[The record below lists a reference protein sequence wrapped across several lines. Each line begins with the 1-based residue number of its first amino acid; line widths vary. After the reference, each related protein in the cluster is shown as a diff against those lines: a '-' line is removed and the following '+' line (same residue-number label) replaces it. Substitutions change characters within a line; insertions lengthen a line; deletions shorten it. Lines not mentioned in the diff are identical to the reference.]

1 MNTSIDEPREPVSG
15 DRFRDAM
22 ATFPTGVTITT
33 TIDADGRWW
42 GFTASSFCSLSA
54 DPPLVLV
61 CLAKSAECHSAF
73 MTGTSF
79 AVHIVQSDRADLA
92 KVFATRGADKF
103 AASPFELSAR
113 GLPVMTEAAAVLEC
127 SVHARYDGGDHT
139 ILIGRV
145 DDVVLGDRDAVVYY
159 QRDFRRMPIG
169 PEGDVEMPQ
178 SG

>member
-79 AVHIVQSDRADLA
+79 AVHIVQSDQADLA

-103 AASPFELSAR
+103 AASPFELSTR
-113 GLPVMTEAAAVLEC
+113 GLPVMTKAAAV
-127 SVHARYDGGDHT
+127 A
-139 ILIGRV
+139 
-145 DDVVLGDRDAVVYY
+145 
-159 QRDFRRMPIG
+159 
-169 PEGDVEMPQ
+169 
-178 SG
+178 